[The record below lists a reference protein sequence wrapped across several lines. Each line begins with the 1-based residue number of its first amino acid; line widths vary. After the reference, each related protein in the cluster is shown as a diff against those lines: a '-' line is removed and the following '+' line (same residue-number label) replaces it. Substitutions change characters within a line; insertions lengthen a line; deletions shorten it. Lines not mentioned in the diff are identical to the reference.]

1 MKTSQMSG
9 YFWTNEIGT
18 RQEFF
23 NLIDK
28 KMHRYKELSVWQK
41 AMELVVE
48 IYKITEKFPLKER
61 YGLISQMNRC
71 AISIP
76 STIAE
81 GAGRNTT
88 KDFDHFLAI
97 SLGSSFELHTQL
109 VLSNRLGY
117 VPMEAVEKL
126 ELELSHIQNMV
137 VKLKKSL
144 NV

>member
-1 MKTSQMSG
+1 
-9 YFWTNEIGT
+9 
-18 RQEFF
+18 
-23 NLIDK
+23 
-28 KMHRYKELSVWQK
+28 MHRYKDLTVWQK

-48 IYKITEKFPLKER
+48 IYKVTEKFPSKER

-97 SLGSSFELHTQL
+97 SLGSSFELSTQL

-117 VPMEAVEKL
+117 VPLEVVEKL

-144 NV
+144 NS

>member
-1 MKTSQMSG
+1 
-9 YFWTNEIGT
+9 
-18 RQEFF
+18 
-23 NLIDK
+23 
-28 KMHRYKELSVWQK
+28 MHRYKDLTVWQK

-117 VPMEAVEKL
+117 VPLEVVEKL

-137 VKLKKSL
+137 VQLKKSL

>member
-1 MKTSQMSG
+1 
-9 YFWTNEIGT
+9 
-18 RQEFF
+18 
-23 NLIDK
+23 
-28 KMHRYKELSVWQK
+28 MHRYKDLTVWQK

-48 IYKITEKFPLKER
+48 IYKITEKFPLKEQ

-97 SLGSSFELHTQL
+97 SLGPSFELHTQL

-117 VPMEAVEKL
+117 VPMEVVEQL

-144 NV
+144 NS

>member
-1 MKTSQMSG
+1 
-9 YFWTNEIGT
+9 
-18 RQEFF
+18 
-23 NLIDK
+23 
-28 KMHRYKELSVWQK
+28 MHRYKDLTVWQK
-41 AMELVVE
+41 AMELVVDM
-48 IYKITEKFPLKER
+48 YKITEKFPSHER

-71 AISIP
+71 AVCIP

-109 VLSNRLGY
+109 ILCSRLEY
-117 VPMEAVEKL
+117 V
-126 ELELSHIQNMV
+126 ELEVVQKMEIELVHIQNMI

-144 NV
+144 NI

>member
-1 MKTSQMSG
+1 
-9 YFWTNEIGT
+9 
-18 RQEFF
+18 
-23 NLIDK
+23 
-28 KMHRYKELSVWQK
+28 MHHYKDLTVWQK

-48 IYKITEKFPLKER
+48 IYKITEKFPSKEG

-117 VPMEAVEKL
+117 IPMGVVEQL

-144 NV
+144 NS

>member
-1 MKTSQMSG
+1 
-9 YFWTNEIGT
+9 
-18 RQEFF
+18 
-23 NLIDK
+23 
-28 KMHRYKELSVWQK
+28 MHRYKDLTVWQK

-97 SLGSSFELHTQL
+97 FLGSSFELHTQL
-109 VLSNRLGY
+109 LLSNRLGY
-117 VPMEAVEKL
+117 VPMEVVEQL

-144 NV
+144 NS

>member
-1 MKTSQMSG
+1 MG
-9 YFWTNEIGT
+9 YQRKIEAQLIIIFFKLNET
-18 RQEFF
+18 
-23 NLIDK
+23 K
-28 KMHRYKELSVWQK
+28 VHRYKELTVWQK

-48 IYKITEKFPLKER
+48 IYKITEKFPSYER
-61 YGLISQMNRC
+61 YGLVSQMNRC

-81 GAGRNTT
+81 GAGRNTS

-117 VPMEAVEKL
+117 VAVEVVEKL
-126 ELELSHIQNMV
+126 ELELDHIQNMV
-137 VKLKKSL
+137 VKLKNSL

>member
-1 MKTSQMSG
+1 
-9 YFWTNEIGT
+9 
-18 RQEFF
+18 
-23 NLIDK
+23 
-28 KMHRYKELSVWQK
+28 MHRYKDLTVWQK

-48 IYKITEKFPLKER
+48 IYKVTEKFPSKER
-61 YGLISQMNRC
+61 YGLISHMNRC

-97 SLGSSFELHTQL
+97 SLGSSFELSIKL

-117 VPMEAVEKL
+117 IPMEVVEQL

-144 NV
+144 NS

>member
-1 MKTSQMSG
+1 
-9 YFWTNEIGT
+9 
-18 RQEFF
+18 
-23 NLIDK
+23 
-28 KMHRYKELSVWQK
+28 MHRYKDLSVWQK

-48 IYKITEKFPLKER
+48 IYKITEKFPSDER
-61 YGLISQMNRC
+61 FGLVSQMNRC
-71 AISIP
+71 AISIH

-81 GAGRNTT
+81 GAGRNTS

-117 VPMEAVEKL
+117 VAMEVVEKM
-126 ELELSHIQNMV
+126 ELELAHIQNMV

-144 NV
+144 NS

>member
-1 MKTSQMSG
+1 
-9 YFWTNEIGT
+9 
-18 RQEFF
+18 
-23 NLIDK
+23 
-28 KMHRYKELSVWQK
+28 MHRYKDLTVWQK

-48 IYKITEKFPLKER
+48 VYKITEKFPSKER

-88 KDFDHFLAI
+88 MDFDHFLAI
-97 SLGSSFELHTQL
+97 SLGSSFELSIKL

-117 VPMEAVEKL
+117 IPMEVVEQL
-126 ELELSHIQNMV
+126 ELELSHIQIMV

-144 NV
+144 NS

>member
-1 MKTSQMSG
+1 
-9 YFWTNEIGT
+9 
-18 RQEFF
+18 
-23 NLIDK
+23 
-28 KMHRYKELSVWQK
+28 MHRYKDLTVWQK

-48 IYKITEKFPLKER
+48 IYKVTEKFPLKER

-117 VPMEAVEKL
+117 VPMEVVEKL

-144 NV
+144 NS

>member
-1 MKTSQMSG
+1 M
-9 YFWTNEIGT
+9 I
-18 RQEFF
+18 
-23 NLIDK
+23 K
-28 KMHRYKELSVWQK
+28 KIPRYKELSVWQK
-41 AMELVVE
+41 ATELVVE
-48 IYKITEKFPLKER
+48 IYRNTEKFLSNER
-61 YGLISQMNRC
+61 FGLISQMNRC

-97 SLGSSFELHTQL
+97 SLGSSFELYTQL

-117 VPMEAVEKL
+117 VAVEVFEKL
-126 ELELSHIQNMV
+126 ELELAHIQNMV

-144 NV
+144 NS

>member
-1 MKTSQMSG
+1 
-9 YFWTNEIGT
+9 
-18 RQEFF
+18 
-23 NLIDK
+23 
-28 KMHRYKELSVWQK
+28 MHRYKDLTVWQK

-48 IYKITEKFPLKER
+48 IYKVTEKFPLKER

-97 SLGSSFELHTQL
+97 SLGSSFDLHTQL
-109 VLSNRLGY
+109 VLSTRLGY
-117 VPMEAVEKL
+117 VPIELVEKL

-137 VKLKKSL
+137 AKLKKSL
-144 NV
+144 NS

>member
-1 MKTSQMSG
+1 
-9 YFWTNEIGT
+9 
-18 RQEFF
+18 
-23 NLIDK
+23 
-28 KMHRYKELSVWQK
+28 MHRYKELSVWQK

-81 GAGRNTT
+81 GAGRNTS

-117 VPMEAVEKL
+117 VPMEVVEKI

-144 NV
+144 NS

>member
-1 MKTSQMSG
+1 
-9 YFWTNEIGT
+9 
-18 RQEFF
+18 
-23 NLIDK
+23 
-28 KMHRYKELSVWQK
+28 MHRYKELSVWQK

-81 GAGRNTT
+81 GAGRNTS

>member
-1 MKTSQMSG
+1 
-9 YFWTNEIGT
+9 
-18 RQEFF
+18 
-23 NLIDK
+23 
-28 KMHRYKELSVWQK
+28 MHRYKDLTVWQK

-48 IYKITEKFPLKER
+48 IYKVTEKFPSKER

-81 GAGRNTT
+81 GAGRNTS

-97 SLGSSFELHTQL
+97 ALGSSFELSTRL

-117 VPMEAVEKL
+117 VPIEVVEKL

-137 VKLKKSL
+137 AKLKKSL
-144 NV
+144 NS

>member
-1 MKTSQMSG
+1 
-9 YFWTNEIGT
+9 
-18 RQEFF
+18 
-23 NLIDK
+23 
-28 KMHRYKELSVWQK
+28 MHRYKDLTVWQK

-48 IYKITEKFPLKER
+48 IYKITEKFPLRER

-109 VLSNRLGY
+109 LLSNRLGY
-117 VPMEAVEKL
+117 VPMEVVEKL

-144 NV
+144 NS

>member
-1 MKTSQMSG
+1 
-9 YFWTNEIGT
+9 
-18 RQEFF
+18 
-23 NLIDK
+23 
-28 KMHRYKELSVWQK
+28 MHRYKELSVWQK

-126 ELELSHIQNMV
+126 ELELAHIQNMV
-137 VKLKKSL
+137 AKLKKSL

>member
-1 MKTSQMSG
+1 
-9 YFWTNEIGT
+9 
-18 RQEFF
+18 
-23 NLIDK
+23 
-28 KMHRYKELSVWQK
+28 MHRYKDLTVWQK

-109 VLSNRLGY
+109 LLSNRLGY
-117 VPMEAVEKL
+117 VPMEVVEKL

-144 NV
+144 NS

>member
-1 MKTSQMSG
+1 
-9 YFWTNEIGT
+9 
-18 RQEFF
+18 
-23 NLIDK
+23 
-28 KMHRYKELSVWQK
+28 MHRYKELSVWQK

-144 NV
+144 NS

>member
-1 MKTSQMSG
+1 
-9 YFWTNEIGT
+9 
-18 RQEFF
+18 
-23 NLIDK
+23 
-28 KMHRYKELSVWQK
+28 MHRYKELSVWQK

-81 GAGRNTT
+81 GAGRNTS

-117 VPMEAVEKL
+117 VPMEVVEKI

>member
-1 MKTSQMSG
+1 
-9 YFWTNEIGT
+9 
-18 RQEFF
+18 
-23 NLIDK
+23 
-28 KMHRYKELSVWQK
+28 MHRYKDLTVWQK

-48 IYKITEKFPLKER
+48 IYKITEKFPSKEG

-88 KDFDHFLAI
+88 MDFDHFLAI
-97 SLGSSFELHTQL
+97 SLGSSFELSTQL

-117 VPMEAVEKL
+117 IPMEVVEQL

-144 NV
+144 NS

>member
-1 MKTSQMSG
+1 
-9 YFWTNEIGT
+9 
-18 RQEFF
+18 
-23 NLIDK
+23 
-28 KMHRYKELSVWQK
+28 MHRYKELSVWQK

-81 GAGRNTT
+81 GAGRNTS

-97 SLGSSFELHTQL
+97 SHGSSFELHTQL

>member
-1 MKTSQMSG
+1 
-9 YFWTNEIGT
+9 
-18 RQEFF
+18 
-23 NLIDK
+23 
-28 KMHRYKELSVWQK
+28 MHRYKELSVWQK
-41 AMELVVE
+41 AIELVVE

-144 NV
+144 NS